1 MIKKYTY
8 EELFFKYSSLSLL
21 KTIKSNKKVTYNQ
34 LTGII
39 LGRKTRDIEVLEK
52 LMDLLDDVCGFDTRV
67 VCIEYID
74 RMEEIK
80 RKDKSITKVEYIDE
94 HPKNKFTNL
103 EDLFK
108 HLGVVVSV
116 DERQYYKYTLKEN
129 KNETNN

>member
-1 MIKKYTY
+1 MTKKYTY
-8 EELFFKYSSLSLL
+8 EELFFRYSSMSLL
-21 KTIKSNKKVTYNQ
+21 RTIESNKIVTYNQ

-52 LMDLLDDVCGFDTRV
+52 LMDLLDDVCGFDTRE

-80 RKDKSITKVEYIDE
+80 RKDKIIEKAEYTDE

-103 EDLFK
+103 EDLFN
-108 HLGVVVSV
+108 HLGVLVNV
-116 DERQYYKYTLKEN
+116 DDRQYYKYTLKEN
-129 KNETNN
+129 ENETNN